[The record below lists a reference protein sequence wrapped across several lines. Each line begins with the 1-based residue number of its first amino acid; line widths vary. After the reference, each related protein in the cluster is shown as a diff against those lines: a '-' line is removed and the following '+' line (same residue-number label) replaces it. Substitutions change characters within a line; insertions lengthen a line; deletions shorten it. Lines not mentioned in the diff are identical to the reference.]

1 MTAFPRFVPH
11 PEPALRLSG
20 EPGRLELTFLGVGSG
35 FATTMFQSNLVA
47 VKGRSHVMIDM
58 GTRASLALRDAG
70 LSPLDIQH
78 LLPTHS
84 HADHVGGIEEWCL
97 RARYGA
103 PRRAAGDAARGK
115 PRLVATAEYAR
126 ILWDETLRGGL
137 SHAKESGGDGRLSLA
152 DYVDLRPCEPVEGHA
167 RPAYRAVIGEGPDA
181 ISLTLMRTNHVP
193 SGPFESPDAFYSV
206 GVLIDDRVLVSG
218 DTMFDRDLLEEF
230 GARADAIFHDCQA
243 VTGGVHASYDELAAL
258 PEAIKRKMFLY
269 HLSDGIRE
277 ARAPETD
284 GFAGFAVDFREGR
297 YAF

>member
-11 PEPALRLSG
+11 REPALRLSG

-47 VKGRSHVMIDM
+47 IKGRSHVMIDM
-58 GTRASLALRDAG
+58 GTRAPLALRDAG
-70 LSPLDIQH
+70 LSPLDIRY

-97 RARYGA
+97 RARYGT
-103 PRRAAGDAARGK
+103 PRPDGGRERGK
-115 PRLVATAEYAR
+115 PRLVATAQYAR
-126 ILWDETLRGGL
+126 ILWEETLRGGL
-137 SHAKESGGDGRLSLA
+137 SYAKESGRDGRLSLA
-152 DYVDLRPCEPVEGHA
+152 DYVDLWPCEPVEGHT
-167 RPAYRAVIGEGPDA
+167 RPVYRTVIGEGADA

-193 SGPFESPDAFYSV
+193 SGPFESAGAFYSV
-206 GVLIDDRVLVSG
+206 GVLIDDRVLVTG
-218 DTMFDRDLLEEF
+218 DTMFDRELLEEF

-243 VTGGVHASYDELAAL
+243 VTGGVHASYDELTAL
-258 PEAIKRKMFLY
+258 PAAIKRKTLLY

-277 ARAPETD
+277 AREPEAD
-284 GFAGFAVDFREGR
+284 GFAGFAADFREGH